1 VGDREG
7 GSIGRDRERGG
18 GERDI
23 VSERERGGER
33 ERRGDKY
40 IERRGRDR

>member
-7 GSIGRDRERGG
+7 RSIERDRERGG

-23 VSERERGGER
+23 VSERERGGR
-33 ERRGDKY
+33 ERGGE
-40 IERRGRDR
+40 INI